1 MPPAA
6 TRTSNFLTNVLW
18 SWSGVAINLFA
29 GFFLSPFLIR
39 RLGDDNFG
47 IWTLVLA
54 MVEYYWLLDLGF
66 RNATVKYAAHYRAL
80 DQPLEVNRVI
90 NTGLLYSFIVA
101 AITFTLTLFG
111 RSHVSSLFHSDK
123 LIFGTLLLIVGVSW
137 SIGMIFN
144 VFNAGLEGFQRFDIT
159 SRLWIIATAF
169 RSLVTLVL
177 VYKGYG
183 LREMALV
190 LLASQLFI
198 YLAGFISF
206 RRIFPA
212 LQISPRLANVKTLK
226 EMAAFASHNFAIS
239 ISTRVLTQSPAL
251 LIGLKLPTRFV
262 AYFSVPQKLLDYPLD
277 AIGRFGVISG
287 TTAADLCA
295 RGDWPKIARLGI
307 WANRYCAAL
316 YFFLIAY
323 LTVYGKQFLTVWLT
337 PQFASYSAP
346 LLPILLIGAAA
357 NSSQYNSACIL
368 VNSGGQK
375 WYARLLMAEAALFLL
390 LVPAV
395 LTTNGLIGAA
405 IVMATLTLLSRGIGV
420 SLLLSRRIGM
430 PYFSFMYEI
439 YAIPFSIAAVALLVL
454 YLLKA
459 ELIPG
464 TNWPQLVLAAVIG
477 GLVYAPLSF
486 VFVLNAEHR
495 ALGLERLRTF
505 IRRFAGRAPR
515 PA

>member
-18 SWSGVAINLFA
+18 SWSGVAVNLFA

-90 NTGLLYSFIVA
+90 NTGLLYSFIVS
-101 AITFTLTLFG
+101 AITFALTLFG
-111 RSHVSSLFHSDK
+111 RSHFTSLFHSNK
-123 LIFGTLLLIVGVSW
+123 PIFGTLLLIVGVSW

-159 SRLWIIATAF
+159 SRLWIVATAF

-177 VYKGYG
+177 VLKGYG

-198 YLAGFISF
+198 YFAGFLSF

-212 LQISPRLANVKTLK
+212 LRISPRLANVKTLK

-239 ISTRVLTQSPAL
+239 ISTRVLTQSPVL
-251 LIGLKLPTRFV
+251 LIGMKLPSRFA

-295 RGDWPKIARLGI
+295 RGDWAKIARLGI

-316 YFFLIAY
+316 YFFLVAF

-337 PQFASYSAP
+337 PQFAEQSAP

-390 LVPAV
+390 LVPTA
-395 LTTNGLIGAA
+395 LTIYGLIGAA
-405 IVMATLTLLSRGIGV
+405 LVMATLTLLSRGIGV

-430 PYFSFMYEI
+430 PYASFLFEI
-439 YAIPFSIAAVALLVL
+439 YAIPFSIAAFAALILF
-454 YLLKA
+454 LLKTYS
-459 ELIPG
+459 IPG
-464 TNWPQLVLAAVIG
+464 LNWPQLLLAGAIGGTIYFVLA
-477 GLVYAPLSF
+477 F
-486 VFVLNAEHR
+486 FFVLNAEHR
-495 ALGLERLRTF
+495 ESGLAH
-505 IRRFAGRAPR
+505 IRGIAGRFAGGAPR